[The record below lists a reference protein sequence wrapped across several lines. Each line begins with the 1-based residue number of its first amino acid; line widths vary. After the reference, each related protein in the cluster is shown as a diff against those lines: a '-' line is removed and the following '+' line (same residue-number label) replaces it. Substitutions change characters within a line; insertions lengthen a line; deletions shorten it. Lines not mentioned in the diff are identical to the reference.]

1 MKRKTLIGIYFV
13 AIIAAVVLGLILSAI
28 LIDVLE
34 GSEFPIPIPPEFLPA
49 FKVAMTFKTIISF
62 VNMALIFLMLG
73 IYIDLY
79 RKIKTNFTAGLLL
92 LILVLLM
99 NALTAN
105 PLYFLRFEGAFISP
119 GMGFIIPELFTTI
132 ALTVLFYLSLE

>member
-1 MKRKTLIGIYFV
+1 MAVLLGLGLSQILV
-13 AIIAAVVLGLILSAI
+13 AFIEGEHFPLPVPPEYLPALKIALTFKAVV
-28 LIDVLE
+28 
-34 GSEFPIPIPPEFLPA
+34 
-49 FKVAMTFKTIISF
+49 SF

-79 RKIKTNFTAGLLL
+79 RKIRTNFTAGLLL

-99 NALTAN
+99 NALTSN
-105 PLYFLRFEGAFISP
+105 PFLFLRFEGAIPGP
-119 GMGFIIPELFTTI
+119 GMGLIIPDLFTTI

>member
-1 MKRKTLIGIYFV
+1 MKKKTLIGIYIGSMIV
-13 AIIAAVVLGLILSAI
+13 AVIIGLILSSI
-28 LIDVLE
+28 MIDVLE

-49 FKVAMTFKTIISF
+49 FKVAMTFKTVITF
-62 VNMALIFLMLG
+62 VNVALIFLMLG

-99 NALTAN
+99 NAITSS
-105 PLYFLRFEGAFISP
+105 PLYFLRFTGAFISP
-119 GMGFIIPELFTTI
+119 GMGFIIPELFNTI
-132 ALTVLFYLSLE
+132 ALSVLFYLSLE